1 MSFRTEFDIPMLE
14 EIEKKVKLPASQS
27 LALTA
32 REIYKMILFLWPF
45 ATFWSMANHR
55 VGFGSSDVPL
65 DPPIRPDELGALFD
79 EATMNA
85 EEMLELLKGVIY
97 TQRIFLANAVPYAA
111 DVGFSSRNGTRIYAE
126 ATNDGV
132 AKATRLLAD
141 GKLTGDI

>member
-14 EIEKKVKLPASQS
+14 EIEKKVRLPASQS

-55 VGFGSSDVPL
+55 VGFDSSDVPL
-65 DPPIRPDELGALFD
+65 DPPARPDELGALFD

-97 TQRIFLANAVPYAA
+97 TQKIFLANAVPYAA
-111 DVGFSSRNGTRIYAE
+111 DVQFPRHGVQIYAE

-132 AKATRLLAD
+132 AKATQLLAA
-141 GKLTGDI
+141 GNLTGDI